1 MDGAGAEVLARSIE
15 QHTHW
20 RQAEAVLD
28 GRLPARDPDRES
40 LVSVGRGI
48 RVYAHQVTRDG
59 NALRLCKRL
68 VDGIWEPGTIEA
80 CAE

>member
-1 MDGAGAEVLARSIE
+1 MDGAGAEVLVRTIE
-15 QHTHW
+15 QQSHW

-40 LVSVGRGI
+40 LVSLGRGI
-48 RVYAHQVTRDG
+48 RVYAHQVTRNG

-68 VDGIWEPGTIEA
+68 VDGIWEHGTIEA
-80 CAE
+80 SAD